1 MNIKSGKKYLTFN
14 GISAIKDGIKENN
27 FKKLMILPKPYWIR
41 IKQVNSILFYKI
53 KNYLLKY
60 KLNTVCE
67 EAKCPNINECW
78 SNGTMTIML
87 MGSVCTRSCS
97 FCSIDTGNPKKIID
111 IFEPRNVAKVIS
123 FLNMKYIVLTSVTR
137 DDLRDGG
144 LKHFIKTIKF
154 IKAYSPDIRIEV
166 LSPDFSKSIENI
178 KQLVNS
184 GIHVFSQ
191 NIETVKRLTRIVRD
205 NRSNYINTLNALSYA
220 KKYNPDILTK
230 SSIMLGLGES
240 YEEVIETMN
249 DLRKKDVNLLTL
261 GQYLQP
267 TKNHLPVVRYVKPE
281 EFNKFKKIGL
291 EKGFLEVE
299 SGPLVRSSYN
309 AGKVFEKNYL
319 SS

>member
-14 GISAIKDGIKENN
+14 GISAIKDGVKENN
-27 FKKLMILPKPYWIR
+27 SKKLKFLPKPYWIR
-41 IKQVNSILFYKI
+41 IKQVNSTLFYKI
-53 KNYLLKY
+53 KNYLSKY

-97 FCSIDTGNPKKIID
+97 FCSIDTGNPRKIID

-123 FLNMKYIVLTSVTR
+123 FLNMKYIVLTSVNR

-144 LKHFIKTIKF
+144 LKHFIRTIKF
-154 IKAYSPDIRIEV
+154 IKIYSPEIKIEV
-166 LSPDFSKSIENI
+166 LSPDFSKSMKNI
-178 KQLVNS
+178 KILVNS

-191 NIETVKRLTRIVRD
+191 NIETVKRLTKIVRD
-205 NRSNYINTLNALSYA
+205 NRSSYTNTLNALSYA
-220 KKYNPDILTK
+220 KKYNSNILTK
-230 SSIMLGLGES
+230 SSIMLGLGEN

-249 DLRKKDVNLLTL
+249 DLRKKNVDLLTL

-267 TKNHLPVVRYVKPE
+267 TKNHLPVVRYIKPE
-281 EFNKFKKIGL
+281 EFNQFKKIGL
-291 EKGFLEVE
+291 DKGFFKVE

-309 AGKVFEKNYL
+309 AESVFNKRNL
-319 SS
+319 